1 MDGKEIMN
9 SFKRETFY
17 EFSEAVPVFNDKI
30 YFIFKVDII
39 SIDMNPS
46 KSRIDKLKILTNN
59 KNAENSI
66 SHLDIEPI
74 AYLLKTENNSELD
87 YQIES
92 LNEKYDPF
100 IEKDIIQNQYHS
112 LDAFLSDIDLVVI
125 MVKHDEIKGCWDKLK
140 GKIILDCHNICPL
153 EGTYHI

>member
-46 KSRIDKLKILTNN
+46 KSKMDKLKKLRNE

-74 AYLLKTENNSELD
+74 AYLLETENNSELD

-92 LNEKYDPF
+92 IDEKYNQF
-100 IEKDIIQNQYHS
+100 IEKNKNK
-112 LDAFLSDIDLVVI
+112 LLKEFL
-125 MVKHDEIKGCWDKLK
+125 EIEKTK
-140 GKIILDCHNICPL
+140 N
-153 EGTYHI
+153 

>member
-17 EFSEAVPVFNDKI
+17 EFSEAVPVFNDSI

-46 KSRIDKLKILTNN
+46 KNKMDKLKKLRNE

-74 AYLLKTENNSELD
+74 AYILETKNNSELD

-92 LNEKYDPF
+92 IDEKYNQF
-100 IEKDIIQNQYHS
+100 IEKNKNK
-112 LDAFLSDIDLVVI
+112 LLKEFL
-125 MVKHDEIKGCWDKLK
+125 EIEKTK
-140 GKIILDCHNICPL
+140 N
-153 EGTYHI
+153 

>member
-9 SFKRETFY
+9 SFKKETFY
-17 EFSEAVPVFNDKI
+17 EFSEAVPVFDDNI

-46 KSRIDKLKILTNN
+46 RTKMDKLKKAMKN
-59 KNAENSI
+59 KTGENSI

-74 AYLLKTENNSELD
+74 AYILETKSNSQLD

-92 LNEKYDPF
+92 IDEKHNPF
-100 IEKDIIQNQYHS
+100 IEKNKNQ
-112 LDAFLSDIDLVVI
+112 LLKEFFEREKRL
-125 MVKHDEIKGCWDKLK
+125 KIKK
-140 GKIILDCHNICPL
+140 
-153 EGTYHI
+153 

>member
-9 SFKRETFY
+9 SFKKETFY
-17 EFSEAVPVFNDKI
+17 EFSEAVPVFDDNI

-46 KSRIDKLKILTNN
+46 RTKMDKLKKAMKN
-59 KNAENSI
+59 KTGENSI

-74 AYLLKTENNSELD
+74 AYILETKSNAELD

-92 LNEKYDPF
+92 IDEKHNPF
-100 IEKDIIQNQYHS
+100 IAKNKNQLLKELFEREKR
-112 LDAFLSDIDLVVI
+112 L
-125 MVKHDEIKGCWDKLK
+125 KIK
-140 GKIILDCHNICPL
+140 N
-153 EGTYHI
+153 

>member
-9 SFKRETFY
+9 SFKKETFY
-17 EFSEAVPVFNDKI
+17 EFSKAVPVFNDKI

-39 SIDMNPS
+39 SINVNPS
-46 KSRIDKLKILTNN
+46 KSKMDKLKKFLNN

-74 AYLLKTENNSELD
+74 AYLLETKNNEKLD

-92 LNEKYDPF
+92 IDEKYNQF
-100 IEKDIIQNQYHS
+100 IEKNKNK
-112 LDAFLSDIDLVVI
+112 LLKEFL
-125 MVKHDEIKGCWDKLK
+125 EIEKTK
-140 GKIILDCHNICPL
+140 N
-153 EGTYHI
+153 

>member
-9 SFKRETFY
+9 SFKKETFY
-17 EFSEAVPVFNDKI
+17 EFSEAVPVFNDNI

-46 KSRIDKLKILTNN
+46 KSKRDKLKKLRNE

-74 AYLLKTENNSELD
+74 AYILETKNNSELD

-92 LNEKYDPF
+92 IDEKYNQF
-100 IEKDIIQNQYHS
+100 IEKNKNK
-112 LDAFLSDIDLVVI
+112 LLKEFL
-125 MVKHDEIKGCWDKLK
+125 EIEKTK
-140 GKIILDCHNICPL
+140 N
-153 EGTYHI
+153 

>member
-9 SFKRETFY
+9 SFKKETFY
-17 EFSEAVPVFNDKI
+17 EFSEAVPVFNDNI

-46 KSRIDKLKILTNN
+46 KSQIDKLKILTNN

-74 AYLLKTENNSELD
+74 AYILETKNNSELD

-92 LNEKYDPF
+92 IDEKYNQF
-100 IEKDIIQNQYHS
+100 IEKNKNK
-112 LDAFLSDIDLVVI
+112 LLKEFL
-125 MVKHDEIKGCWDKLK
+125 EIEKTK
-140 GKIILDCHNICPL
+140 N
-153 EGTYHI
+153 

>member
-17 EFSEAVPVFNDKI
+17 EFSEAVPVFNDNI

-39 SIDMNPS
+39 SISINPS
-46 KSRIDKLKILTNN
+46 KSKMDKLKKLMNN
-59 KNAENSI
+59 KNTENSI

-74 AYLLKTENNSELD
+74 AYLLETKNNEKLD

-92 LNEKYDPF
+92 IDERHKPF
-100 IEKDIIQNQYHS
+100 IEKNKNQ
-112 LDAFLSDIDLVVI
+112 LLNEFLERE
-125 MVKHDEIKGCWDKLK
+125 KT
-140 GKIILDCHNICPL
+140 N
-153 EGTYHI
+153 

>member
-9 SFKRETFY
+9 RFKKETFY
-17 EFSEAVPVFNDKI
+17 EFSEAIPVFNDKI

-39 SIDMNPS
+39 SINVNPS
-46 KSRIDKLKILTNN
+46 KSKMDKLKKFLNN

-74 AYLLKTENNSELD
+74 AYLLETKNNEKLD

-92 LNEKYDPF
+92 IDEKYNQF
-100 IEKDIIQNQYHS
+100 IEKNRNK
-112 LDAFLSDIDLVVI
+112 LLEEFLEREKS
-125 MVKHDEIKGCWDKLK
+125 K
-140 GKIILDCHNICPL
+140 N
-153 EGTYHI
+153 

>member
-9 SFKRETFY
+9 SFKKETFY
-17 EFSEAVPVFNDKI
+17 EFSEAVPVFNDNI

-74 AYLLKTENNSELD
+74 AYLLETKNNSELD

-92 LNEKYDPF
+92 IDEKHNQF
-100 IEKDIIQNQYHS
+100 IEKNKNN
-112 LDAFLSDIDLVVI
+112 LLKEFL
-125 MVKHDEIKGCWDKLK
+125 EIEKTK
-140 GKIILDCHNICPL
+140 N
-153 EGTYHI
+153 

>member
-9 SFKRETFY
+9 SFKKETFY

-39 SIDMNPS
+39 SINVNPS
-46 KSRIDKLKILTNN
+46 KTKLDKLKKLMTN
-59 KNAENSI
+59 KHAENSI

-74 AYLLKTENNSELD
+74 AYILETKNNSELD

-92 LNEKYDPF
+92 IDEKYNQF
-100 IEKDIIQNQYHS
+100 IEKNRNK
-112 LDAFLSDIDLVVI
+112 LLEEFLEREKS
-125 MVKHDEIKGCWDKLK
+125 K
-140 GKIILDCHNICPL
+140 N
-153 EGTYHI
+153 

>member
-17 EFSEAVPVFNDKI
+17 EFSEAVPVFNDNI

-39 SIDMNPS
+39 SIIINPS
-46 KSRIDKLKILTNN
+46 KSKMDKLKKLMNN
-59 KNAENSI
+59 KNTENSI

-74 AYLLKTENNSELD
+74 AYLLETKNNDEFD

-92 LNEKYDPF
+92 IDEKYAPF
-100 IEKDIIQNQYHS
+100 IEKNKNN
-112 LDAFLSDIDLVVI
+112 LLKEFLERE
-125 MVKHDEIKGCWDKLK
+125 KTK
-140 GKIILDCHNICPL
+140 N
-153 EGTYHI
+153 